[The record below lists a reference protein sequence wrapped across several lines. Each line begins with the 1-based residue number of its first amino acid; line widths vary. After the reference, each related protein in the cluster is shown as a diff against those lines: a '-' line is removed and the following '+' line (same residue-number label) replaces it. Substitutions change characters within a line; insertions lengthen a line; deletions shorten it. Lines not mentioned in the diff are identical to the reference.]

1 MSSSTTNHKFAQQI
15 SIDEYNKQKKEY
27 TEKALQELKEQMATL
42 NPNKD
47 TSDSE
52 DTSSDSDTADINVII
67 NTYKNST
74 ETNEKDTGLRRRRVH
89 TKSNDEG
96 ATGLTNA
103 SLTNA
108 IYLQREFDIQ
118 EIQKLKN
125 QIKKLKNTLDDVE
138 LKNHFLKLD
147 LCNAKIDNSELKKA
161 IAVRDVMIKDSKK
174 QLTYSVMVIFIVW
187 MLNLWFVYAYVQ

>member
-1 MSSSTTNHKFAQQI
+1 M
-15 SIDEYNKQKKEY
+15 
-27 TEKALQELKEQMATL
+27 
-42 NPNKD
+42 
-47 TSDSE
+47 
-52 DTSSDSDTADINVII
+52 
-67 NTYKNST
+67 
-74 ETNEKDTGLRRRRVH
+74 H